1 MRELFFLII
10 AENVHGNRK
19 TILWVNFYFAFFSTS
34 RAFAQT
40 LVKVWPLLFKNL
52 NGNFIDDYVDS
63 SQRILRAC
71 RRWVCKSLV
80 WEFISSAEHSRKGG
94 WGEKFRIDFQF
105 SSLFSFLPHSYYIF
119 RPKPKS
125 LRLNEKI
132 SVATNEI
139 FTNNNNTN
147 SSSSI
152 SFFDF
157 RKNRRLR
164 MTMKVDGEEL
174 SDSGIDKACDD
185 TLSTGRDSPNRLN
198 VATSSSSTNN
208 NHFDDDFLRNEQLR
222 PHNQQPL
229 PNSAS
234 ISVENDS
241 NSIECQHRSNGV
253 SQSVNRSN
261 SITNDMN
268 KIMRMN
274 SQFRESHSGQ
284 SNQPNQFSAQHE
296 HHTTLPFCSNTYAA
310 FKKGNVVRGILCPSL
325 TNSFR

>member
-1 MRELFFLII
+1 
-10 AENVHGNRK
+10 
-19 TILWVNFYFAFFSTS
+19 
-34 RAFAQT
+34 
-40 LVKVWPLLFKNL
+40 
-52 NGNFIDDYVDS
+52 
-63 SQRILRAC
+63 
-71 RRWVCKSLV
+71 
-80 WEFISSAEHSRKGG
+80 
-94 WGEKFRIDFQF
+94 
-105 SSLFSFLPHSYYIF
+105 
-119 RPKPKS
+119 
-125 LRLNEKI
+125 
-132 SVATNEI
+132 
-139 FTNNNNTN
+139 
-147 SSSSI
+147 
-152 SFFDF
+152 
-157 RKNRRLR
+157 

-198 VATSSSSTNN
+198 VATSSSTNN
-208 NHFDDDFLRNEQLR
+208 NHFEDDFLRNEQLR
-222 PHNQQPL
+222 PHNQQPPL

-274 SQFRESHSGQ
+274 SQFRESHGGQ
-284 SNQPNQFSAQHE
+284 SNQLNQFTAQHE
-296 HHTTLPFCSNTYAA
+296 HHTTLPFSSNTYAA